1 MPLMKF
7 IAAVAA
13 LFVTVPFM
21 MEAQFRIDIQL
32 REPPPAEFYVWS
44 QDPTIAMVTVTALD
58 ADYPDGV
65 FVGVDV
71 RHVSNPNLYGRSR
84 IDNRMRRIP
93 NVRRNVPI
101 TLSGPQIIN
110 TPNIEFGSAVDVSF
124 QQAGV
129 LPEGQYLFCIRLYDS
144 QLREITG
151 AGTNN
156 CRPFVIRIP
165 EQIMLIRP
173 LADARLRHDVPN
185 VFSWTPLSGAF
196 TNVRYRLVVAPVFEQ
211 QVPLTVIQSAF
222 QRTGERLIDITVPA
236 PTTDHTMIPNM
247 PELLPLLQR
256 TAPRM
261 VGFVWQVQALDER
274 NRPIRMRNSADGKSE
289 WRMFTFETSGQS
301 QSVCT
306 GPLNASPYWPADRDT
321 IPWLAPHLIVQWGP
335 YCDQMESFRYRL
347 VVNRSGSP
355 VANFE
360 RTLNWSTGVLSSQGL
375 TPTTRQATERARL
388 IVTNWRD
395 NTGAVPPMNAQLRRG
410 ETIDWRTEATIVRA
424 IPRTTQT
431 VNMPVRTLTFGLRQP
446 QEPSPRHD
454 ARILAENVRELSFV
468 IPAPAQDRFEP
479 VDLHTA
485 RGTDTRMEFGMARER
500 IRVRLSRMPDLS
512 QPIVERTYWAGR
524 EAGFVTGEDISSMF
538 GSQSIPVTQRLTAGK
553 YYWRVEYLDWANGD
567 RVYRQ
572 GPTWDFLVES
582 NAVDAATECIRLH
595 AVAPENRGTTPRST
609 NIQFSISTNPRINL
623 TAVTGGRLRVW
634 RMTSSAEAP
643 SAVRSRPPVADRS
656 FTGNDARNIVRAPG
670 IPANAARSYLNL
682 PFANGALSNVE
693 DGASY
698 LWDVELEY
706 DGARIREDGTRCE
719 LARTTSTGNI
729 FTVRDTVG
737 CSDPCEL
744 PASVAFDRT
753 PTTRIYAPGDE
764 ITIGHFR
771 ARLTQVST
779 AAQGGL
785 RGEAEI
791 AVPLLQGRLA
801 VTFDDVRVN
810 QAGVVIQGE
819 MRAKVRTDSPLDST
833 ISNRL
838 EGPLGLNRTQM
849 TQLWNVVNDVANHV
863 SVVAGLRPMTMP
875 LGFDRTIE
883 GHRVVIGIIGVVFQP
898 RVAKMN
904 IGINIPVPWHGPDER
919 LGFGVRNLCFSP
931 QGFGQDIDLALLE
944 DLGHT
949 ASDTSWSVHI
959 MGPRD
964 ANRTTG
970 EPADDG
976 TYVRFDCHGFKE
988 LRIKAR
994 ARFPRTWMIPVNAEG
1009 VDQPG
1014 LAEATLSAK
1023 VRNPSDI
1030 IAEAT
1035 MTPFRPTDVPD
1046 FVMFPDTIAFDFS
1059 TKENP
1064 RSMEFP
1070 RGYRGDMSNTWKGF
1084 YIKRISMRLPEA
1096 IRTFDSTRPV
1106 RVAIQG
1112 LLIDRSGFSMTA
1124 IADNIIQHPRGNFGD
1139 WGASLDT
1146 FRIDFVSS
1154 SFTHGRL
1161 VGRFKIPISDSS
1173 VDYSALLNIT
1183 REGSRR
1189 DVGFDFRIKPR
1200 GEINAPIWI
1209 LNLRL
1214 DPVSNI
1220 SVTRSEGRWKA
1231 EALLHGSL
1239 TVGDNAPRVGE
1250 GTQAITGM
1258 DIRGVRFDS
1267 LRFRTHARPY
1277 VSFSNIALAS
1287 PQHRTSGF
1295 NVTFTG
1301 WEVQQGTRTIDGQA
1315 MPAVGLQLGARFHL
1329 QSGTNGVGGDT
1340 RMTFW
1345 GGIRT
1350 GSGGPPS
1357 VVFGGISLDEIGIN
1371 ADLKAVRIA
1380 GRLRFYDAD
1389 PVFGNGFRGSIS
1401 ATFIKLAQVDGTVQF
1416 GALPGASG
1424 FTYWYVDARAAL
1436 AVGIPIVPGL
1446 GLYGFGGGAW
1456 YNMTRTTPSGTRGST
1471 TLSDRDRAMLSGTS
1485 TPQPN
1490 MTPGQAP
1497 SGTEYRPSR
1506 PSGGDIFGFYA
1517 MATLGTHPKAEAFNG
1532 DVRILAEFGT
1542 GEGGGL
1548 REISLE
1554 GQGYMMASIADRSQ
1568 APIEMGAR
1576 LRMDFVN
1583 TIFTGNFSISANLP
1597 KQAPVLRGT
1606 GDLDIL
1612 VTPTRFHFKFGSPPF
1627 EQRLSLS
1634 LMEPISRTPLVTL
1647 RSYLMVGTNL
1657 DVPVLRPSAFPQP
1670 MWDSLY
1676 NSIPRP
1682 PADFSR
1688 GDGFA
1693 VGANLT
1699 VDPPDLSFLF
1709 FYAQFRFTMGFDIS
1723 LLNVGRQSCAGIQ
1736 SIGANGFYAKGA
1748 MYAYINGAVGLQ
1760 ADLGFW
1766 QGKLE
1771 VLSASLGA
1779 MLEGGTPNPTWLAG
1793 AVRGNYNV
1801 LGGLIRG
1808 NLDFRFSVGERCV
1821 PERNVPLPVN
1831 LLTSITPQD
1840 ESTNIYPTVQP
1851 IATSTYEFGVP
1862 FDLVEMYEGQRIVH
1876 TYRITAEG
1884 MTLVPAERPT
1894 DVILGSITIPPAQ
1907 RTRMVFAP
1915 SRSLAW
1921 GTGYVV
1927 TARAK
1932 AERAFRSIWF
1942 GSSTT
1947 WTDARN
1953 PRTNDVVR
1961 ESLSSFFTTMPPPDS
1976 VIPEQVWNTYP
1987 RNRQR
1992 FFLQDECREGWV
2004 LVNGNYS
2011 HLFLPNDLKFR
2022 YEYFARFVGLQG
2034 APVVEVPAT
2043 YRVTTGA
2050 TMRGAPPQPV
2060 GSGTRID
2067 FRVPALRN
2075 SSMYALQIV
2084 RRRVVVQQT
2093 ATKRSA
2099 LESIIQGFR
2108 SNGGVSDAFV
2118 RELQASFTRSLDMA
2132 QATAR
2137 TEQTMQDMAGSQAI
2151 SLRRDRVP
2159 SALDQGR
2166 SVPASDKLLFVYYFR
2181 TSMHNSLQQKVAS
2194 LRQSSSNMNNLWG
2207 NIVKLEG
2214 GFGGAELFDAHDVT
2228 YVSVPIPVGAA
2239 SEAGT
2244 PPAFTI
2250 QLTPLIDIGS
2260 HLDASVWAQ
2269 RFVRPDVYGAIDAMR
2284 TMWSPRWSPSLK
2296 VDEVRADWWREGHTF
2311 RFINTTASF
2320 GILTDG
2326 EIAAVNNVLFR
2337 QVNKGGMFS
2346 QTGATVKTTS
2356 MRSSTPTEWRFD
2368 WDYPFWVCFDWGT
2381 MRTRAAFLRTA
2392 GCYEILGNQTCARLI
2407 RWQSLPFEIP
2417 GRGAYD
2423 FWMSYR
2429 SPCAINPDAIANA
2442 PQHPFRLTW

>member
-1 MPLMKF
+1 MKSLACIAF
-7 IAAVAA
+7 ILVFAQLGAQ
-13 LFVTVPFM
+13 
-21 MEAQFRIDIQL
+21 AQFRIDIQL
-32 REPPPAEFYVWS
+32 RQPPPAEFYIWA
-44 QDPTIAMVTVTALD
+44 QDPTIALVTVTALD
-58 ADYPDGV
+58 ADYPEGI
-65 FVGVDV
+65 FIGVDV
-71 RHVSNPNLYGRSR
+71 QHATNPNLYGRSR
-84 IDNRMRRIP
+84 IDNRMRRLIS
-93 NVRRNVPI
+93 VRRNQSI

-110 TPNIEFGSAVDVSF
+110 TANIEFGSAVDANF

-144 QLREITG
+144 QLRELTG

-173 LADARLRHDVPN
+173 TADARLRHDVPN
-185 VFSWTPLSGAF
+185 VFSWTPLSAGF
-196 TNVRYRLVVAPVFEQ
+196 SGLRYRLVVAPVFEN
-211 QVPLTVIQSAF
+211 QVPLTVTQSAF
-222 QRTGERLIDITVPA
+222 NRAGERLIDITVPA
-236 PTTDHTMIPNM
+236 PTTDHTMIPNL
-247 PELLPLLQR
+247 PELQALLQR
-256 TAPRM
+256 AAPR
-261 VGFVWQVQALDER
+261 VTGFVWQVQALDDR

-289 WRMFTFETSGQS
+289 WRMFAFETTGLS

-306 GPLNASPYWPADRDT
+306 GPLNAVPYWPADRDT

-335 YCDQMESFRYRL
+335 YCEHMASFRYRL
-347 VVNRSGSP
+347 VVNRAGASL
-355 VANFE
+355 ANFE
-360 RTLNWSTGVLSSQGL
+360 RTLNWSMGVLSSQGL

-395 NTGAVPPMNAQLRRG
+395 NTGAIPSMNAALRRG
-410 ETIDWRTEATIVRA
+410 ETIDWRTEATIVRTT
-424 IPRTTQT
+424 PRTTQT
-431 VNMPVRTLTFGLRQP
+431 VNMPARSLTFGLRQP

-454 ARILAENVRELSFV
+454 GRILAENARELSFV
-468 IPAPAQDRFEP
+468 IPAPTQSTFEP
-479 VDLHTA
+479 TDLHTA
-485 RGTDTRMEFGMARER
+485 RGSDNRMEFGLARER
-500 IRVRLSRMPDLS
+500 VRVRLSRMPDVS

-524 EAGFVTGEDISSMF
+524 ESGFVTGEDIASMF
-538 GSQSIPVTQRLTAGK
+538 GTQTIPVTERLTAGR
-553 YYWRVEYLDWANGD
+553 YYWRVEYLDWQNGD
-567 RVYRQ
+567 RVYRS
-572 GPTWDFLVES
+572 GPVWDFLVES
-582 NAVDAATECIRLH
+582 NAVDAATECIRVH
-595 AVAPENRGTTPRST
+595 AVSPENRGTTPRGV
-609 NIQFSISTNPRINL
+609 NIQFSVSTNPPINL
-623 TAVTGGRLRVW
+623 AAVSGGRLRVW
-634 RMTSSAEAP
+634 RMTSAGEAP
-643 SAVRSRPPVADRS
+643 SAVRARTPVADRS
-656 FTGNDARNIVRAPG
+656 FSGNDARSIVRAPG
-670 IPANAARSYLNL
+670 VPASGPRTYLNL
-682 PFANGALSNVE
+682 PFMNGALSVE
-693 DGASY
+693 DGNSY

-706 DGARIREDGTRCE
+706 DGLRIREDGTRCE
-719 LARTTSTGNI
+719 LRRTASAGNI
-729 FTVRDTVG
+729 FTVRDTAG
-737 CSDPCEL
+737 CTDPCEI
-744 PASVAFDRT
+744 PTTVAFDRT
-753 PTTRIYAPGDE
+753 PSTRIYAPGDE

-771 ARLTQVST
+771 ARLTQVSG
-779 AAQGGL
+779 AQGVL

-791 AVPLLQGRLA
+791 AVPLLLGRIA
-801 VTFDDVRVN
+801 VTFDEVRVN

-819 MRAKVRTDSPLDST
+819 MRAKVRTDSPLDSS

-849 TQLWNVVNDVANHV
+849 TQLWNVMNDVTNHA
-863 SVVAGLRPMTMP
+863 SAIAGARPITMP

-883 GHRVVIGIIGVVFQP
+883 GHRIVIGIIGVVFQP

-931 QGFGQDIDLALLE
+931 QGFGRDIDLALLE

-949 ASDTSWSVHI
+949 ASDTSWSLHI
-959 MGPRD
+959 MGPRE
-964 ANRTTG
+964 ANSTTG

-1023 VRNPSDI
+1023 VRTPTDI

-1070 RGYRGDMSNTWKGF
+1070 RGYRGDMANTWKGF
-1084 YIKRISMRLPEA
+1084 YIKSISMRLPEA

-1106 RVAIQG
+1106 RVAVRG

-1124 IADNIIQHPRGNFGD
+1124 VAENIIQYPRGNFGD

-1146 FRIDFVSS
+1146 FRVDFASS
-1154 SFTHGRL
+1154 SLTHGRL
-1161 VGRFKIPISDSS
+1161 IGRFKIPISDSS
-1173 VDYSALLNIT
+1173 LDYSAVLNIT

-1200 GEINAPIWI
+1200 NEINAPIWI

-1214 DPVSNI
+1214 DPVSQI
-1220 SVTRSEGRWKA
+1220 RVAREGGRWLA

-1239 TVGDNAPRVGE
+1239 TVGSSAPRVGE
-1250 GTQAITGM
+1250 GTQAVTGL

-1267 LRFRTHARPY
+1267 LRFRTHTRPY

-1287 PQHRTSGF
+1287 PQHRASGF

-1301 WEVQQGTRTIDGQA
+1301 WNIQQGTRTINGES
-1315 MPAVGLQLGARFHL
+1315 MPAMGLQLGARFHL
-1329 QSGTNGVGGDT
+1329 QSGNNGVGGET

-1345 GGIRT
+1345 GGLRT

-1357 VVFGGISLDEIGIN
+1357 VVFGGLSLDEIGIN

-1401 ATFIKLAQVDGTVQF
+1401 ATFIKLAQVDGTMQF
-1416 GALPGASG
+1416 GALPGESG
-1424 FTYWYVDARAAL
+1424 FTYWYVDARAVL
-1436 AVGIPIVPGL
+1436 AAGIPIVPGL

-1456 YNMTRTTPSGTRGST
+1456 FNMTRVTPSGTRGST
-1471 TLSDRDRAMLSGTS
+1471 SLSDGDRAMLSGAV

-1497 SGTEYRPSR
+1497 SGSEYRPSR
-1506 PSGGDIFGFYA
+1506 PSGGGIFGFYA

-1542 GEGGGL
+1542 GEGGGI

-1554 GQGYMMASIADRSQ
+1554 GQGYMMTSISDRSN

-1583 TIFTGNFSISANLP
+1583 TIFTGNFSITANLP

-1606 GDLDIL
+1606 GGLDIL
-1612 VTPTRFHFKFGSPPF
+1612 ITPTNFHFKFGSPPF
-1627 EQRLSLS
+1627 AQRLSLS
-1634 LMEPISRTPLVTL
+1634 LMEPISRNPLVTL

-1657 DVPVLRPSAFPQP
+1657 DVPVIRPDAFPQP

-1693 VGANLT
+1693 IGANLT

-1723 LLNVGRQSCAGIQ
+1723 LLNVGRQSCAGIP

-1748 MYAYINGAVGLQ
+1748 MYAYISGAVGLQ

-1793 AVRGNYNV
+1793 AVRGHYNV

-1821 PERNVPLPVN
+1821 PARNIPLPIN
-1831 LLTSITPQD
+1831 LLTGISPQD
-1840 ESTNIYPTVQP
+1840 EATNVYPTAQ
-1851 IATSTYEFGVP
+1851 ITATSNYEFNES
-1862 FDLVEMYEGQRIVH
+1862 FDLVEMWEGNRFVH
-1876 TYRITAEG
+1876 TYRVVPDG
-1884 MTLVPAERPT
+1884 MTMVASDRPDSVIAGAIAVPR
-1894 DVILGSITIPPAQ
+1894 DQ
-1907 RTRMVFAP
+1907 RSRMVFSP
-1915 SRSLAW
+1915 SRPLSW
-1921 GTGYVV
+1921 GRGYVA

-1932 AERAFRSIWF
+1932 VEKVHRSIYWWLNTAPQWF
-1942 GSSTT
+1942 E
-1947 WTDARN
+1947 ARN
-1953 PRTNDVVR
+1953 PSTGEVVR
-1961 ESLSSFFTTMPPPDS
+1961 ESLSSFFSTMPPPDS

-1992 FFLQDECREGWV
+1992 FLLQNECREGFV
-2004 LVNGNYS
+2004 IVNGDYS
-2011 HLFLPNDLKFR
+2011 HLFKQSDTKFR
-2022 YEYFARFVGLQG
+2022 YEYFARFVGMQG
-2034 APVVEVPAT
+2034 APTVETAAT
-2043 YRVTTGA
+2043 FRRTTAA
-2050 TMRGAPPQPV
+2050 TMRGAPPQPM
-2060 GSGTRID
+2060 GSGTIIE
-2067 FRVPALRN
+2067 FRVPTLQN
-2075 SSMYALQIV
+2075 SSLYALQVV
-2084 RRRVVVQQT
+2084 RRRVTMQST
-2093 ATKRSA
+2093 TTKRSA
-2099 LESIIQGFR
+2099 LESIVNGLRQF
-2108 SNGGVSDAFV
+2108 GGVNDAFV
-2118 RELQASFTRSLDMA
+2118 RELQASFTRSLVLA
-2132 QATAR
+2132 QNSQQA
-2137 TEQTMQDMAGSQAI
+2137 EQSMQDVAGNQSI
-2151 SLRRDRVP
+2151 SLRRDRGP
-2159 SALDQGR
+2159 SALDQAR
-2166 SVPASDKLLFVYYFR
+2166 AVPFTDRLLFLYYFR

-2194 LRQSSSNMNNLWG
+2194 LRQTSSNMNNPYG

-2214 GFGGAELFDAHDVT
+2214 GIGGPELFDAHDVT
-2228 YVSVPIPVGAA
+2228 YVSVPIPLGPATDVGTAP
-2239 SEAGT
+2239 S
-2244 PPAFTI
+2244 FTI
-2250 QLTPLIDIGS
+2250 ELQPLIDIGS
-2260 HLDASVWAQ
+2260 HIDASVWAE
-2269 RFVRPDVYGAIDAMR
+2269 RFVRPDVYGAIQSMQG
-2284 TMWSPRWSPSLK
+2284 MWNPRWYPQLK
-2296 VDEVRADWWREGHTF
+2296 VDQVRTDWARAGHTF
-2311 RFINTTASF
+2311 RYINTTASF
-2320 GILTDG
+2320 GVLTDA
-2326 EIAAVNNVLFR
+2326 EIAASNNALFR
-2337 QVNKGGMFS
+2337 QVTKGGLFAYVLS
-2346 QTGATVKTTS
+2346 SLKTSVANTS
-2356 MRSSTPTEWRFD
+2356 TATEWRFD

-2381 MRTRAAFLRTA
+2381 MRNRAAFLRTA
-2392 GCYEILGNQTCARLI
+2392 GCSEILGYQTCSQLN
-2407 RWQSLPFEIP
+2407 RWQSLPFQIP

-2429 SPCAINPDAIANA
+2429 SPCAINPDDRALVD
-2442 PQHPFRLTW
+2442 QYQFRITW